1 MNDRSPRAPRR
12 AMIAVGL
19 STVVEWYDF
28 TLCLYFA
35 PTLSRVFFGSDGE
48 SLGKT
53 LAGFAI
59 AYVMRPVGA
68 IFFGQFGDRR
78 GRKPTLLL
86 SMSLM
91 TIAMLG
97 LALLPTYQQ
106 VGPVAGLLLIA
117 MRCVMGFSI
126 GGEYPAV
133 VAYLFETARP
143 HRRGLVTSLAAA
155 ASEVGGLIAVGLC
168 SWLTVNLDAP
178 ALESWGWRIPFL
190 IGALL
195 AAAIWLVRAIVPEP
209 PAFVA
214 ARNSGTI
221 TGSPLARSLSGARK
235 SIAIGFAISA
245 LGSITY
251 YVGITYVPSFI
262 KLTNAANDATALHLS
277 TMAAFC
283 VIVVTPLVGW
293 LSDLTGRKRVLLAL
307 SGLCILLPPILFNLV
322 LSEWAG
328 IAVLLLAALAGGV
341 SAVGAVA
348 TAEQFPAS
356 IRLSG
361 LALGATT
368 ATAIFGGAAP
378 FVAYE
383 LQRWSNS
390 PATPGFMIAAVALVS
405 GAILYAIMPARH
417 SSVAVAADT

>member
-1 MNDRSPRAPRR
+1 MTDQTQRASRR
-12 AMIAVGL
+12 AMVAVGL
-19 STVVEWYDF
+19 STVIEWYDF

-68 IFFGQFGDRR
+68 IIFGQFGDRH
-78 GRKPTLLL
+78 GRRPTLLL
-86 SMSLM
+86 SMALM

-106 VGPVAGLLLIA
+106 VGAVAGLLLIV

-133 VAYLFETARP
+133 VAYLYETAP
-143 HRRGLVTSLAAA
+143 AHRRGLVTSLAAA
-155 ASEVGGLIAVGLC
+155 ASEIGGLLAVGLC
-168 SWLTVNLDAP
+168 SRLTANLDGP
-178 ALESWGWRIPFL
+178 SLDNWGWRIPFL
-190 IGALL
+190 VGALL
-195 AAAIWLVRAIVPEP
+195 AATIWLVRAIVPEP

-214 ARNSGTI
+214 ARESGNVAT
-221 TGSPLARSLSGARK
+221 SPLLRSLGVARR

-251 YVGITYVPSFI
+251 YVGITYVPAFI
-262 KLTNAANDATALHLS
+262 KLTNAADDATALHLS
-277 TMAAFC
+277 TMAALC
-283 VIVVTPLVGW
+283 VIIVTPIVGG
-293 LSDLTGRKRVLLAL
+293 LSDIVGRKLVLVVL
-307 SGLCILLPPILFNLV
+307 SGLCVLLPPLLFD
-322 LSEWAG
+322 
-328 IAVLLLAALAGGV
+328 LLLSQWALLAVVMLAVLAGGV

-378 FVAYE
+378 FLAYE
-383 LQRWSNS
+383 LQRWSS
-390 PATPGFMIAAVALVS
+390 APATPGLMIAAVAIVS
-405 GAILYAIMPARH
+405 GATLFAIMPGRSLPDAR
-417 SSVAVAADT
+417 AGDA